1 MDVAIGIY
9 DGFTALDCVGPYDT
23 LSRLPGARV
32 RWVAPARGP
41 VRADAGLIVSA
52 QETFAD
58 VPAPDLLLLPG
69 GMAFPN
75 AESDP
80 ELIDWVRAAHATTT
94 WTTSVCTGSLI
105 LGHAGVLDGRRAT
118 SHWAALPLLAGLGAT
133 PVEERVV
140 LDGKVATAA
149 GVSAG
154 IDLALVLCER
164 IAGREVA
171 EAIQLGIEYDPHP
184 PFDAGSAARAP
195 QARKELA
202 LSALAGAAAGPAGAQ

>member
-1 MDVAIGIY
+1 MDVAIGLY

-32 RWVAPARGP
+32 RWVAAERGA
-41 VRADAGLIVSA
+41 VRADAGLVVEA

-58 VPAPDLLLLPG
+58 VPAPDVLLLPG
-69 GMAFPN
+69 GMAFPTP
-75 AESDP
+75 ESDP
-80 ELIDWVRAAHATTT
+80 ELIDWVRSAHATTT

-105 LGHAGVLDGRRAT
+105 LGHAGLLDGLRAT
-118 SHWAALPLLAGLGAT
+118 SHWAALPLLAHFGAT

-140 LDGKVATAA
+140 LEGKIATAA

-171 EAIQLGIEYDPHP
+171 EAIQLGIEYDPDP
-184 PFDAGSAARAP
+184 PFASGNAARAP
-195 QARKELA
+195 QELKDR
-202 LSALAGAAAGPAGAQ
+202 ALAALAAASAPQ

>member
-1 MDVAIGIY
+1 MDVAIGLY
-9 DGFTALDCVGPYDT
+9 ENFTALDCVGPYDV

-32 RWVAPARGP
+32 RWVAAERGP
-41 VRADAGLIVSA
+41 VRADAGLVVHA

-58 VPAPDLLLLPG
+58 VSAPDVLLLPG

-80 ELIDWVRAAHATTT
+80 ELIAWVRTAHERTA

-105 LGHAGVLDGRRAT
+105 LGHAGVLDGLRAT
-118 SHWAALPLLAGLGAT
+118 SHWAALPLLANLGAT

-140 LDGKVATAA
+140 LEGKVATAA

-171 EAIQLGIEYDPHP
+171 EAIQLGIEYDPEP
-184 PFDAGSAARAP
+184 PFATGNAARAP
-195 QARKELA
+195 QELRERA
-202 LSALAGAAAGPAGAQ
+202 LGALAAASSAGQ